1 MQQNN
6 KLKQEDMVY
15 TVLNVEIEK
24 VPTLVAFSDEKRDE
38 AMQWLVEQG
47 VSVSNDDLD
56 EYYENYNMVMF
67 NIYGVLPLSG
77 NGVYGLYESDEDGI
91 VEQDI
96 IPFDIEIVKKRFG
109 VEDVSERIKEN
120 EITLCD
126 NENEYATCW
135 CHKINKLFA

>member
-1 MQQNN
+1 
-6 KLKQEDMVY
+6 MVY
-15 TVLNVEIEK
+15 TVLNVDIEK
-24 VPTLVAFSDEKRDE
+24 APTLVAFSDDKRDE

-47 VSVSNDDLD
+47 VEVNNADLD
-56 EYYENYNMVMF
+56 EYYETDNMYMV
-67 NIYGVLPLSG
+67 NIDGILSEAE
-77 NGVYGLYESDEDGI
+77 NETYGLYESDKDGI

-109 VEDVSERIKEN
+109 VEDVSERIKDN

-135 CHKINKLFA
+135 CHKICKLFA

>member
-1 MQQNN
+1 
-6 KLKQEDMVY
+6 MVY
-15 TVLNVEIEK
+15 TILNVEIQK
-24 VPTLVAFSDEKRDE
+24 VPTVVAFSDDKRDE

-56 EYYENYNMVMF
+56 EYYENYNMDMF
-67 NIYGVLPLSG
+67 NIYGVLPLSE
-77 NGVYGLYESDEDGI
+77 NETYGVFESDEDGI

-96 IPFDIEIVKKRFG
+96 IPFDIESVKEMFG

-126 NENEYATCW
+126 NENEFSTCW
-135 CHKINKLFA
+135 CHKIQKLFT

>member
-1 MQQNN
+1 
-6 KLKQEDMVY
+6 MVY
-15 TVLNVEIEK
+15 TVLNVEIQK

-38 AMQWLVEQG
+38 AMQWLIEQG

-56 EYYENYNMVMF
+56 EYYENYNMDMF
-67 NIYGVLPLSG
+67 NIYDVLPLSE
-77 NGVYGLYESDEDGI
+77 NETYGVFESDEDGI

-120 EITLCD
+120 EITLCN

-135 CHKINKLFA
+135 CHKIQKLFT

>member
-1 MQQNN
+1 
-6 KLKQEDMVY
+6 MVY
-15 TVLNVEIEK
+15 TILNVEIEK
-24 VPTLVAFSDEKRDE
+24 VPTVVAFSDERRDE

-47 VSVSNDDLD
+47 VGVSNDDLD
-56 EYYENYNMVMF
+56 EYYENYNMSMF

-77 NGVYGLYESDEDGI
+77 NGVYGVFESDEDGI

-126 NENEYATCW
+126 NENEFATCW

>member
-1 MQQNN
+1 
-6 KLKQEDMVY
+6 MVY

-24 VPTLVAFSDEKRDE
+24 VPTVVAFSDEKRDE
-38 AMQWLVEQG
+38 AMQWLVEHG
-47 VSVSNDDLD
+47 VGVSNDDLD
-56 EYYENYNMVMF
+56 EYYENYNMSMF
-67 NIYGVLPLSG
+67 NIYGVLPLDE
-77 NGVYGLYESDEDGI
+77 NETYGVFESDEDGI
-91 VEQDI
+91 IEQDI

>member
-1 MQQNN
+1 
-6 KLKQEDMVY
+6 MVY
-15 TVLNVEIEK
+15 TILNVEIQK
-24 VPTLVAFSDEKRDE
+24 VPTVVAFSDEKRDE

-47 VSVSNDDLD
+47 VGFSNDDLD
-56 EYYENYNMVMF
+56 EYYENYNMSMF

-96 IPFDIEIVKKRFG
+96 IPFDIKIVRKRFG

>member
-1 MQQNN
+1 
-6 KLKQEDMVY
+6 MVY
-15 TVLNVEIEK
+15 TILNVEIEK
-24 VPTLVAFSDEKRDE
+24 VPTVVAFSDERRDE

-47 VSVSNDDLD
+47 VGVSNDDLD

-67 NIYGVLPLSG
+67 NIYGVLPLCG
-77 NGVYGLYESDEDGI
+77 NLVYGLYESDEDGI

-96 IPFDIEIVKKRFG
+96 IPFDIESVKERFG
-109 VEDVSERIKEN
+109 VEDVNERIKEN

>member
-1 MQQNN
+1 
-6 KLKQEDMVY
+6 MVY
-15 TVLNVEIEK
+15 TALNVEIQK

-56 EYYENYNMVMF
+56 EYYETDNMYMV
-67 NIYGVLPLSG
+67 NIDGILSEAENETYGVF
-77 NGVYGLYESDEDGI
+77 ESDEDGI

-109 VEDVSERIKEN
+109 GKDVSERSKEN
-120 EITLCD
+120 DITLCD
-126 NENEYATCW
+126 NENEFSTCW
-135 CHKINKLFA
+135 CHKICKLFV

>member
-1 MQQNN
+1 
-6 KLKQEDMVY
+6 MVY
-15 TVLNVEIEK
+15 TTLNVEIQK
-24 VPTLVAFSDEKRDE
+24 VPTVVAFSDNKRDE

-47 VSVSNDDLD
+47 VEVSNGDLD
-56 EYYENYNMVMF
+56 EYYENDNMVMF
-67 NIYGVLPLSG
+67 NIYGVLPLSE
-77 NGVYGLYESDEDGI
+77 NETYGLYESDKDGI

-126 NENEYATCW
+126 NENEFATCW
-135 CHKINKLFA
+135 CHKIQKLFA

>member
-1 MQQNN
+1 
-6 KLKQEDMVY
+6 MVY

-38 AMQWLVEQG
+38 VMQWLVEQG
-47 VSVSNDDLD
+47 VGVSNDDLD
-56 EYYENYNMVMF
+56 EYYESHNMSMF

-77 NGVYGLYESDEDGI
+77 NGVYGVFESDEDGI

>member
-1 MQQNN
+1 
-6 KLKQEDMVY
+6 MVY
-15 TVLNVEIEK
+15 TILNVEIQK
-24 VPTLVAFSDEKRDE
+24 VPTVVAFSDEKRDE

-47 VSVSNDDLD
+47 VSVSSDDLD
-56 EYYENYNMVMF
+56 EYYENYNMSMF

-96 IPFDIEIVKKRFG
+96 IPFDIEIVRKRFG

>member
-1 MQQNN
+1 
-6 KLKQEDMVY
+6 MVY

-24 VPTLVAFSDEKRDE
+24 VPTVVAFSDDKRDE

-47 VSVSNDDLD
+47 VEVSNDDLD
-56 EYYENYNMVMF
+56 EYYENYNMSMF

-77 NGVYGLYESDEDGI
+77 NGVYGVFESDEDGI

-96 IPFDIEIVKKRFG
+96 IPFDIESVKERFG
-109 VEDVSERIKEN
+109 VKDVSERIKDN